1 VPDAKSLSR
10 KYRMHSLL
18 NLGAFRK
25 HTLPVFGSQVI
36 QVNIDGKSREI
47 EDKEIQRGPAFE
59 YEFPLQEGMTLERI
73 EKVQQ
78 MDDFFEDI
86 RSETGC
92 TRFGT
97 QPLG

>member
-1 VPDAKSLSR
+1 
-10 KYRMHSLL
+10 MHGLL
-18 NLGAFRK
+18 DLGAFRK
-25 HTLPVFGSQVI
+25 HTLLVFGSQVV

-47 EDKEIQRGPAFE
+47 EDKEVQRGPAFE
-59 YEFPLQEGMTLERI
+59 GKFPLQEGMALERI
-73 EKVQQ
+73 EKAQQ

-92 TRFGT
+92 IRFGR